1 MIKSLLRT
9 SLRIKGVRV
18 FDAPECYENQ
28 KTNDMKDLVL
38 IISVIAF
45 AISVLCMNILAIVA
59 SLIPFFSA
67 FIPELYDGAKEE
79 IP

>member
-1 MIKSLLRT
+1 MTHPNTTKT
-9 SLRIKGVRV
+9 K
-18 FDAPECYENQ
+18 

-45 AISVLCMNILAIVA
+45 AISLLCCNILAIVA

-79 IP
+79 MP

>member
-1 MIKSLLRT
+1 MHPNATKT
-9 SLRIKGVRV
+9 K
-18 FDAPECYENQ
+18 

-45 AISVLCMNILAIVA
+45 AISVMCMNFLAIVA

-79 IP
+79 MP

>member
-1 MIKSLLRT
+1 MTHPNATKT
-9 SLRIKGVRV
+9 
-18 FDAPECYENQ
+18 Q

-38 IISVIAF
+38 LISVIAF
-45 AISVLCMNILAIVA
+45 AISVMCINFLAIVA

-79 IP
+79 MP

>member
-1 MIKSLLRT
+1 
-9 SLRIKGVRV
+9 
-18 FDAPECYENQ
+18 
-28 KTNDMKDLVL
+28 MKDLVL

-45 AISVLCMNILAIVA
+45 AISLMCMNFLAIVA

-79 IP
+79 MP